1 MVYDMFISRIFFSGW
16 QVKWLGMDYTWGL
29 PNMGKFPHM
38 CTPAWTITKSTHSC
52 HVEGGI
58 ITRAAQKGEVNF
70 IGILILWCKSS
81 VNDCIMSVNDGVC
94 ISLPVNHQ

>member
-1 MVYDMFISRIFFSGW
+1 
-16 QVKWLGMDYTWGL
+16 
-29 PNMGKFPHM
+29 MGKFPHM

-70 IGILILWCKSS
+70 IGILIL
-81 VNDCIMSVNDGVC
+81 
-94 ISLPVNHQ
+94 